1 MPPSQLKRLKAS
13 LREQGIVGPQ
23 QSKKQKKQNAQNGAN
38 KEKKIKRSVALSGIR
53 DQFNPFEIKQAKAP
67 KFEVTS
73 NKTLSGRISKGIKK
87 PGVARG
93 LAEENRRKT
102 LLVEMQSRNRVGGI
116 IDKRF
121 GENDPS
127 MAPEDKMLER
137 FTQEKQRGHKNS
149 SAFDLEDDEV
159 SGGLTHMG
167 QSLSLDGP
175 TIRDDFDDE
184 GLELSDAD
192 DHESDEERQARKRR
206 RGSNSEGSDEE
217 EEENS
222 LPERKKS
229 KQEVMKEL
237 IAKSKMHKYERQ
249 AAKDDDEDL
258 REELD
263 KEMSGIHELL
273 RGMAAKPPPPPPAPP
288 ADIPGMNPERIAL
301 MNGGDRAKLEKE
313 YDIRMRQM
321 AQDKRSQPTERSKT
335 EDEKMEQESRRLKEL
350 EAKRL
355 RRMEGAAE
363 DSDDEEDNKPRRA
376 DDEEE
381 EKEEEEE
388 DYGLGTGIKT
398 RPSAAELGA
407 DDEDDF
413 IIDDDLVASGSD
425 IDESEGE
432 SDEEDGESDNE
443 DDEFLEGLLT
453 EEEAKRP
460 EFLTGANAPLPEMEM
475 PIKNGVNDDLAY
487 TFPCPQSHEE
497 LLEITKGVALLDL
510 PTVVQRIRAL
520 YHPKLNSENKGKL
533 GNFSVSLISHI
544 PYLANQAQQPP
555 FSVLENI
562 IRHIHSLAKTFPLEI
577 ANAFRRHLD
586 DINQS
591 RALSLKAGDLVIL
604 TAIGTIFPT
613 SDHFHQVVTPAILTM
628 GRYLGQKIPQTLSD
642 YTMGAYLCS
651 LCLQYQRLSK
661 RYVPEVVGFIENTLC
676 ALAPSKLAKI
686 PGSFPYHEPKSSVR
700 IEKFTASERQI
711 DFYDCIS
718 LESSADDEESSK
730 AALLEANIKILN
742 ASADLWTDKS
752 AFTEV
757 FEPVLT
763 ILKHLGSK
771 SCRSK
776 LSESSQT
783 LIRKSTSKFQT
794 MLQLAHLARRPLELH
809 HHKPLAIKTSI
820 PKFEDSYNPDKHYDP
835 DRERAET
842 AKLKA
847 EHKKERKG
855 AMRELRKDSNFI
867 ARESLRQKKEK
878 DAAHDKKMKRLIAEI
893 QGEEGKEAKAYE
905 REKEWRKKGKK

>member
-23 QSKKQKKQNAQNGAN
+23 QSKKQKKQNAQNGVN
-38 KEKKIKRSVALSGIR
+38 KEKKIKRSVALNGIR
-53 DQFNPFEIKQAKAP
+53 DQFNPFEIKQSKAP

-102 LLVEMQSRNRVGGI
+102 LLLEMQRRNRVGGI

-149 SAFDLEDDEV
+149 SAFDLEDDDTPGE
-159 SGGLTHMG
+159 LTHMG

-175 TIRDDFDDE
+175 TIRDDYDGED
-184 GLELSDAD
+184 LELSDAD

-206 RGSNSEGSDEE
+206 RGSNSEGSGEDEE
-217 EEENS
+217 GTS

-273 RGMAAKPPPPPPAPP
+273 RGMAPKPPPAPP
-288 ADIPGMNPERIAL
+288 ADVPGMNPERVAL

-335 EDEKMEQESRRLKEL
+335 EDEKMEQESRRLREL

-355 RRMEGAAE
+355 RRMEGVAE
-363 DSDDEEDNKPRRA
+363 DSDEEEHSRKGGA

-381 EKEEEEE
+381 EEEEE
-388 DYGLGTGIKT
+388 DYGLGSGIKA

-432 SDEEDGESDNE
+432 SDEQDDESDNE
-443 DDEFLEGLLT
+443 DDEFLKGLLT

-460 EFLTGANAPLPEMEM
+460 EFLTGANAPLPEVEL
-475 PIKNGVNDDLAY
+475 PAKNGVNGDLAY

-497 LLEITKGVALLDL
+497 LLEVTKGIALLDL

-533 GNFSVSLISHI
+533 GNFAVSLISHI
-544 PYLANQAQQPP
+544 SYLANQSQQPP
-555 FSVLENI
+555 FSVLENV

-577 ANAFRRHLD
+577 ANAFRRHLEE
-586 DINQS
+586 INQS

-604 TAIGTIFPT
+604 TAIGSIFPT
-613 SDHFHQVVTPAILTM
+613 SDHFHQVVTPAILTI
-628 GRYLGQKIPQTLSD
+628 GRYLGQKIPQVLSD
-642 YTMGAYLCS
+642 YAMGAYLCT

-661 RYVPEVVGFIENTLC
+661 RYVPEIGSFIENTLC
-676 ALAPSKLAKI
+676 ALAPTKLTKI
-686 PGSFPYHEPKSSVR
+686 PGCFPYHEPKISVR
-700 IEKFTASERQI
+700 VEKATASGRQI
-711 DFYDCIS
+711 EFYDCIS
-718 LESSADDEESSK
+718 KELSEDDEESLK
-730 AALLEANIKILN
+730 VALLEANISILN

-757 FEPVLT
+757 FEPALT

-771 SCRSK
+771 SCKPK
-776 LSESSQT
+776 LPESTQT
-783 LIRKSTSKFQT
+783 IIRKSTSKLQA
-794 MLQLAHLARRPLELH
+794 MLQVAHLARRPLELH

-842 AKLKA
+842 AKLRA
-847 EHKKERKG
+847 EHKKEKKG
-855 AMRELRKDSNFI
+855 AIRELRKDSNFI

-878 DAAHDKKMKRLIAEI
+878 DAAHEKKMKRLIAEI
-893 QGEEGKEAKAYE
+893 QGEEGKESNAYE

>member
-23 QSKKQKKQNAQNGAN
+23 QSKKQKKQNAQNGVN
-38 KEKKIKRSVALSGIR
+38 KEKKIKRSVALSEIR

-87 PGVARG
+87 PGLARG

-137 FTQEKQRGHKNS
+137 FTQEKQWGHKNS
-149 SAFDLEDDEV
+149 SAFDLEDDEIP
-159 SGGLTHMG
+159 GELTHMG

-175 TIRDDFDDE
+175 TIRDDFDDDD
-184 GLELSDAD
+184 LELSDAD

-217 EEENS
+217 EEGTS

-273 RGMAAKPPPPPPAPP
+273 RGMAPKPPPAPP
-288 ADIPGMNPERIAL
+288 ADVPGMNPERIAL

-335 EDEKMEQESRRLKEL
+335 EDEKMEQESRRLREL

-355 RRMEGAAE
+355 RRMEGMAE
-363 DSDDEEDNKPRRA
+363 DSDEEKDERKGGEDEED
-376 DDEEE
+376 
-381 EKEEEEE
+381 EEE
-388 DYGLGTGIKT
+388 DYGLGAGIKA
-398 RPSAAELGA
+398 RPTAAELGA

-425 IDESEGE
+425 LDESEDE
-432 SDEEDGESDNE
+432 SDEQEDESDNE
-443 DDEFLEGLLT
+443 DDEFLKGLLT

-460 EFLTGANAPLPEMEM
+460 EFLTGANAPLPEAEL
-475 PIKNGVNDDLAY
+475 PAKNGVNGDLAY
-487 TFPCPQSHEE
+487 TFHCPQSHAE
-497 LLEITKGVALLDL
+497 LLEVTKGIALLDL

-533 GNFSVSLISHI
+533 GNFAVSLVSHI
-544 PYLANQAQQPP
+544 SYLANQSQQPP
-555 FSVLENI
+555 FSVLENV

-577 ANAFRRHLD
+577 ANAFRRQLD
-586 DINQS
+586 EINQS
-591 RALSLKAGDLVIL
+591 RALSLKVGDLVIL

-628 GRYLGQKIPQTLSD
+628 GRYLGQKIPRVLSD
-642 YTMGAYLCS
+642 YTMGAYLCT

-661 RYVPEVVGFIENTLC
+661 RYVPEVGSFIENTLC
-676 ALAPSKLAKI
+676 ALAPTKIPKI
-686 PGSFPYHEPKSSVR
+686 PGCFPYHEPKSSVR
-700 IEKFTASERQI
+700 IEKATASDRQI
-711 DFYDCIS
+711 DFYDCVPQE
-718 LESSADDEESSK
+718 LSADDEESLK
-730 AALLEANIKILN
+730 LALLEASIKILN

-757 FEPVLT
+757 FEPALT
-763 ILKHLGSK
+763 ILQHLGSQ
-771 SCRSK
+771 SCKSK
-776 LSESSQT
+776 LPESTQT
-783 LIRKSTSKFQT
+783 SIRKSTSKFQT
-794 MLQLAHLARRPLELH
+794 MLRLAHLARRPLELH
-809 HHKPLAIKTSI
+809 HHRPLAIKTSI

-842 AKLKA
+842 AKLRA
-847 EHKKERKG
+847 EHKKEKKG

-878 DAAHDKKMKRLIAEI
+878 DAAHEKKMKRLIAEI
-893 QGEEGKEAKAYE
+893 QGEEGKESNAYE
-905 REKEWRKKGKK
+905 REREWRRKGKK

>member
-1 MPPSQLKRLKAS
+1 M
-13 LREQGIVGPQ
+13 
-23 QSKKQKKQNAQNGAN
+23 QN
-38 KEKKIKRSVALSGIR
+38 
-53 DQFNPFEIKQAKAP
+53 
-67 KFEVTS
+67 
-73 NKTLSGRISKGIKK
+73 
-87 PGVARG
+87 
-93 LAEENRRKT
+93 
-102 LLVEMQSRNRVGGI
+102 RNRVGGI

-127 MAPEDKMLER
+127 MNPEDKMLER

-149 SAFDLEDDEV
+149 SAFDLEDDETP
-159 SGGLTHMG
+159 GELTHMG

-206 RGSNSEGSDEE
+206 RGSNSEGSDEDE
-217 EEENS
+217 EGNS

-249 AAKDDDEDL
+249 EAKDADEDL

-273 RGMAAKPPPPPPAPP
+273 RGMSSKPPPPPPAPP

-313 YDIRMRQM
+313 YDLRMRQM

-335 EDEKMEQESRRLKEL
+335 EDEKMEKEARRLKEL

-355 RRMEGAAE
+355 RRMEGVAE
-363 DSDDEEDNKPRRA
+363 DSDDEEDSRPRGA
-376 DDEEE
+376 NDEEE
-381 EKEEEEE
+381 EEEEEE
-388 DYGLGTGIKT
+388 DYGLGSGIKI

-425 IDESEGE
+425 IDVSEGE
-432 SDEEDGESDNE
+432 SDDGDDESDNE
-443 DDEFLEGLLT
+443 DDEFLKGLLT

-460 EFLTGANAPLPEMEM
+460 EFLTGANAPLPEVEL
-475 PIKNGVNDDLAY
+475 PAKNGVNGDLAY

-497 LLEITKGVALLDL
+497 LLEVTKGIALLDL

-520 YHPKLNSENKGKL
+520 YHPKHNSENKGKL
-533 GNFSVSLISHI
+533 ANFSVSLVSHI
-544 PYLANQAQQPP
+544 SYLANQAQRPP

-577 ANAFRRHLD
+577 ANAFRRHLQE
-586 DINQS
+586 INQS
-591 RALSLKAGDLVIL
+591 RALALKAGDLVVL

-613 SDHFHQVVTPAILTM
+613 SDHFHQVVTPALLTM
-628 GRYLGQKIPQTLSD
+628 GRYIGQKIPQNLSD
-642 YTMGAYLCS
+642 YSMGAYLCT

-661 RYVPEVVGFIENTLC
+661 RYVPEIVGFIENSLC
-676 ALAPSKLAKI
+676 ALAPTKLAKI
-686 PGSFPYHEPKSSVR
+686 PGSFPYHEPKSCVR
-700 IEKFTASERQI
+700 IEKAMAPKDC
-711 DFYDCIS
+711 DFYDCVPQD
-718 LESSADDEESSK
+718 LPANKEESLK
-730 AALLEANIKILN
+730 VALLEANIKILN

-757 FEPVLT
+757 FAPALT
-763 ILKHLGSK
+763 ILKHLENK
-771 SCRSK
+771 PCRSK
-776 LSESSQT
+776 LPESSQVSRPASNYT
-783 LIRKSTSKFQT
+783 F
-794 MLQLAHLARRPLELH
+794 HLHTNTP
-809 HHKPLAIKTSI
+809 
-820 PKFEDSYNPDKHYDP
+820 
-835 DRERAET
+835 
-842 AKLKA
+842 
-847 EHKKERKG
+847 
-855 AMRELRKDSNFI
+855 
-867 ARESLRQKKEK
+867 
-878 DAAHDKKMKRLIAEI
+878 
-893 QGEEGKEAKAYE
+893 
-905 REKEWRKKGKK
+905 